1 MSDEPTETANRTG
14 LYIDALG
21 DGVIQLSFC
30 FQGANHA
37 VLTGIPKRQARA
49 IANCETALANIA
61 KYEAEAEKRAAS
73 RPIEITF
80 IDRERLKIAAE
91 KAPTQEAR
99 DAARRMLD
107 RSPPRMTESEKKKFK
122 L

>member
-1 MSDEPTETANRTG
+1 MSKKSEIQATLSAIRAQVGSQRTG
-14 LYIDALG
+14 AT
-21 DGVIQLSFC
+21 
-30 FQGANHA
+30 AA
-37 VLTGIPKRQARA
+37 QARA

-61 KYEAEAEKRAAS
+61 KYEPEAEKRAAS

>member
-1 MSDEPTETANRTG
+1 MSKKSEIQATLSAIRAQVGSQRTG
-14 LYIDALG
+14 AT
-21 DGVIQLSFC
+21 
-30 FQGANHA
+30 AA
-37 VLTGIPKRQARA
+37 QARA

>member
-1 MSDEPTETANRTG
+1 MSKKSEIQATLSAIRAQVGSQRTG
-14 LYIDALG
+14 ATTAQ
-21 DGVIQLSFC
+21 V
-30 FQGANHA
+30 
-37 VLTGIPKRQARA
+37 RA
-49 IANCETALANIA
+49 IANCETALANIETALANIA

-99 DAARRMLD
+99 DAARRILD